1 MKELS
6 KKQIYKIF
14 VEDST
19 HPFSGWNFSYIHD
32 RMVEEPLSWSYS
44 SEILPYVRSATSMLD
59 MGTGG
64 GELLL
69 TLQPLP
75 KMTCATEAYEPN
87 IPIAKKNL
95 EKIGVEVSD
104 FEDDD
109 HLPYTNKQFDLII
122 NRHESYSA
130 QEVKRI
136 LKPKGYFITQQVGA
150 TNDLTLNQLLGAT
163 NQTILDDITW
173 NLEYAVKQLEDAGFT
188 IIKKMKCFPITRCFD
203 IGAIIYFLKAI
214 PWQIPDFTI
223 EKYQTELKT
232 LHNKIMEKGYIEMAS
247 DRFLIIA
254 RK

>member
-14 VEDST
+14 AEDSS

-95 EKIGVEVSD
+95 EKIGVEISD

-150 TNDLTLNQLLGAT
+150 TNDLT
-163 NQTILDDITW
+163 
-173 NLEYAVKQLEDAGFT
+173 
-188 IIKKMKCFPITRCFD
+188 
-203 IGAIIYFLKAI
+203 
-214 PWQIPDFTI
+214 
-223 EKYQTELKT
+223 
-232 LHNKIMEKGYIEMAS
+232 HNKWVRLMIS
-247 DRFLIIA
+247 L
-254 RK
+254 